1 LRNAVTLATHDG
13 QDPEYFFVAVASY
26 PPRWLSFMVP
36 FLKKRV
42 GQLLELAKHFE
53 NGHRLTDPT

>member
-1 LRNAVTLATHDG
+1 
-13 QDPEYFFVAVASY
+13 VAVASY

-42 GQLLELAKHFE
+42 GRLLELAKHFE